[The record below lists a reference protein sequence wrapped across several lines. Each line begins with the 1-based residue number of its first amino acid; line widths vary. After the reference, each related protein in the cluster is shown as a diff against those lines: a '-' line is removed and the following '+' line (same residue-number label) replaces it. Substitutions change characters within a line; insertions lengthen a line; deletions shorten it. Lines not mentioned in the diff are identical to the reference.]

1 MELQPLKS
9 NTVLMGSGLAC
20 VLFILLSSVTSK
32 VGYYIQPLFYIGFY
46 LYYFLSLQ
54 RHNYVFAIFLISAYI
69 GEAFLI
75 TDVHRYFVLVISMFV
90 IAAAAMLYT
99 FIPMLRLKPRKIT
112 KEMLVEPSIGIL
124 FCIYTVVY
132 LMTMYYNLIPN
143 KFLFV
148 AGAILLLFY
157 TIVCFLIPLR
167 NRHPSNVYLYLI
179 GGGLLIESILSF
191 VYTYSM
197 PIPVIAVGTKIAI
210 CVHKACV
217 TLYFVSIEHVRTDM
231 SYDEY

>member
-9 NTVLMGSGLAC
+9 NTVLVSSGFAC

>member
-9 NTVLMGSGLAC
+9 NTVLVSSGLAC

>member
-1 MELQPLKS
+1 
-9 NTVLMGSGLAC
+9 MGSGLAC

>member
-9 NTVLMGSGLAC
+9 NTVLVSSGLAC

-217 TLYFVSIEHVRTDM
+217 TLYFVSIDHVRTDM

>member
-217 TLYFVSIEHVRTDM
+217 TLYFVSIEHVQTDM

>member
-217 TLYFVSIEHVRTDM
+217 TLYFVSIDHVRTDM

>member
-9 NTVLMGSGLAC
+9 NTVLVSSGLAC

-75 TDVHRYFVLVISMFV
+75 TDVHRYFVEIVSMFI
-90 IAAAAMLYT
+90 IAAAALLYT
-99 FIPMLRLKPRKIT
+99 FWPILKLKPRKIS
-112 KEMLVEPSIGIL
+112 KAMLVEPGIGTL
-124 FCIYTVVY
+124 FCIYTIIY
-132 LMTMYYNLIPN
+132 LMTMYYDLIPN

-148 AGAILLLFY
+148 SGTILLLVF

-167 NRHPSNVYLYLI
+167 NRHPSNMYLYLI
-179 GGGLLIESILSF
+179 GGGLLIEAILAF
-191 VYTYSM
+191 VFTYSISI
-197 PIPVIAVGTKIAI
+197 PIIAIGAKIAI

-217 TLYFVSIEHVRTDM
+217 TLYCVSIDHVRTDM

>member
-1 MELQPLKS
+1 
-9 NTVLMGSGLAC
+9 
-20 VLFILLSSVTSK
+20 
-32 VGYYIQPLFYIGFY
+32 
-46 LYYFLSLQ
+46 
-54 RHNYVFAIFLISAYI
+54 
-69 GEAFLI
+69 
-75 TDVHRYFVLVISMFV
+75 
-90 IAAAAMLYT
+90 
-99 FIPMLRLKPRKIT
+99 RKIT
-112 KEMLVEPSIGIL
+112 KAMLVEPSIGIL

-179 GGGLLIESILSF
+179 GGGLLIESILAF

-197 PIPVIAVGTKIAI
+197 PILVIAVGAKIAI

-217 TLYFVSIEHVRTDM
+217 TLYFVSIDHVRTDM